1 MTSGN
6 TQATRFLEWINR
18 NYDEQKA
25 KLKAFCND
33 KHYTWN
39 EDIFCDTYLKIYDK
53 ILKTPLKDDS
63 DKGFDGYMFMSF
75 KQNLQREKQYARNC
89 KRDSNVTDI
98 DAANEDFANKNKL
111 TTNDK
116 LLNDLYKDFATLYLI
131 MQVENNFDTEHF
143 YLFKLKTFTNLTY
156 AQLAKK
162 TNMKGVRQKVVAV
175 KTWLKEH
182 ITKEEI
188 KKAFELEYGDLFL

>member
-6 TQATRFLEWINR
+6 TQAKRFLEWVNK
-18 NYDEQKA
+18 NYEEQKS

-33 KHYTWN
+33 KKMEWD
-39 EDIFCDTYLKIYDK
+39 EDTFCDTYMKIYEK

-75 KQNLQREKQYARNC
+75 KINTIRSKQYARNC
-89 KRDSNVTDI
+89 KRDMNVDV
-98 DAANEDFANKNKL
+98 DAANEDFSNKNKL

-116 LLNDLYKDFATLYLI
+116 LLNDLYKDFATLYL
-131 MQVENNFDTEHF
+131 MSEVENHFDTEHF
-143 YLFKLKTFTNLTY
+143 HLFKLKTFTSMTY

-175 KTWLKEH
+175 KTWLKENVK
-182 ITKEEI
+182 KEDI